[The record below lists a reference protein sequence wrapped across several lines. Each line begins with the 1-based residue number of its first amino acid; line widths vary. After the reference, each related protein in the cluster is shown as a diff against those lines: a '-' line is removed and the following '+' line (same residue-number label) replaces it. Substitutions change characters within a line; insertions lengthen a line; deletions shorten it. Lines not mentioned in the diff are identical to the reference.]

1 MINIQKLSKEYVK
14 NQIVLS
20 DITLEIKE
28 GEIFGLLGPNGAGK
42 STLISILTTLIKPTQ
57 GSYSING
64 IEEKK
69 KV

>member
-64 IEEKK
+64 
-69 KV
+69 

>member
-42 STLISILTTLIKPTQ
+42 STLISILTTLIKLLRVV
-57 GSYSING
+57 IL
-64 IEEKK
+64 
-69 KV
+69 

>member
-28 GEIFGLLGPNGAGK
+28 GEI
-42 STLISILTTLIKPTQ
+42 
-57 GSYSING
+57 SYTNAIV
-64 IEEKK
+64 I
-69 KV
+69 